1 MFNFILV
8 FIAGLILGSF
18 LNSLS
23 FRLPIQ
29 LGYAK
34 KIDEFPDLSFSN
46 PRSFC
51 PNCKNPL
58 SVFSL
63 IPVFSYLIQ
72 SGKCKNCKEPISI
85 TYPFFEILLGILFAL
100 LFIKSNAINYLLIL
114 NSILVFTLILVARID
129 ENFFKIPIALNLIFL
144 FNGILLNL
152 YNWTFNLGVLSFF
165 ISLFLLVSIKYLT
178 DFILKKD
185 SFGWGDIIL
194 ISNLSLFFGIYN
206 LPFIL
211 FISSLSGIIW
221 YFFKKKNNLE
231 ETIAFGPHIALSG
244 IWLLFI
250 L

>member
-1 MFNFILV
+1 MFVL
-8 FIAGLILGSF
+8 GLIFGSF

-23 FRLPIQ
+23 FRIPYILNYQSSIE
-29 LGYAK
+29 
-34 KIDEFPDLSFSN
+34 KIPYIGLSF
-46 PRSFC
+46 PKSFC

-72 SGKCKNCKEPISI
+72 SGKCKNCKESISI

-100 LFIKSNAINYLLIL
+100 LFIKFSAINFLLIL
-114 NSILVFTLILVARID
+114 NCILVFTLILVARID
-129 ENFFKIPIALNLIFL
+129 ESFFKIPIALNLIFL

-211 FISSLSGIIW
+211 FVSSLSGIIW
-221 YFFKKKNNLE
+221 YFYKKRNALE
-231 ETIAFGPHIALSG
+231 NTIAFGPHIALSG